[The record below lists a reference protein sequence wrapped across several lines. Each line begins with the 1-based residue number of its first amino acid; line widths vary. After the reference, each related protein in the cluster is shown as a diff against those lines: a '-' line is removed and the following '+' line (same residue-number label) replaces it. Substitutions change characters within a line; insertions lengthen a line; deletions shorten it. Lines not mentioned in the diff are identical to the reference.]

1 MEAGVRTQTYSE
13 QQIEAANSLMDK
25 FMSIERK
32 KRNLENQRLLV
43 KIQEALIEVARTLP
57 ETLQKPSQQKSLDP
71 PAIALTSADGKPK
84 KQRKFTKSL
93 VVLENSHKCPYCS
106 LSYETFKSLKRH
118 AMKKH
123 VDEPKISY
131 QSFQN
136 RNYVIC
142 LLTKRNN
149 PSIRCKKEIEK
160 ARISRHLK
168 ESHGIER
175 PDRKEFRG
183 FLTED
188 SGETYQPCFT
198 GFKEPDPPEVEE
210 IEDEDEDE
218 NLAGEEVVVEGQPP
232 EPEAP
237 ALGTENVSADEVSS
251 ASVEN
256 AEKGGDSSDN
266 KPLNENPVVGEQID
280 EVFQNPCEEE
290 VDENQATEVL
300 AGNETVSSD
309 KVTSNS
315 VDMVAGSAEAPAS
328 NDQLIEEQISQA
340 QFSDVEVISPIVED
354 QHTHAASKIAQD
366 IEDKQVSVDDS
377 RVPETLNLMNNDD
390 ECHGA
395 EKESVE
401 NLAIDN
407 ATCCVPPLCSLY
419 KSFGDNTPELQD
431 VVDEVPLIETNTT
444 VNVEVDGS
452 SVIID
457 QEEIVFDPACGY
469 GSPNSQDIDSQES
482 VFVSGAETNV
492 FGSPNSPLTEFYL
505 DSQDQFSCHN
515 TGYHQLPRVPSA
527 SEEPVV
533 VIQIHEDNPEEAV
546 KDTKRPAKKKARKGK
561 VKGSG
566 LKKAA
571 LKTKKS
577 VLAKDPI
584 SGGEGSGNKEIRAQ
598 EKKKADKVSRGVE
611 GRDLK
616 EERTEKRKKTDSED
630 RNPSDDEGRGK
641 KKATGAKK
649 KKIVSEDKVRKRKSN
664 KEKTTVAKK
673 KKLNSNLDPVSE
685 EDMSED
691 VINKDDGAIEETE
704 KDEDEKELSDVDSGD
719 DDFSDEEEMQVEFK
733 KTWDAR
739 KNLKPTQELHTIPE
753 NQLFISNFTKW
764 WKECGASF
772 VTTNKS
778 TSTLR
783 NAVNM
788 LFFNQDS
795 FLNFITS
802 GNSSFNLQRLI
813 MFTSE
818 EYLAIPSPVSW
829 ISKVGGENGKAQPS
843 RRQSM
848 LRADSIL
855 RRYINHC
862 LNEHN
867 FRGTEIQQ
875 KEAVSVHLK
884 AIEDLIKAKKLFSQL
899 DKLYEQQT
907 NQKSKMQSI
916 LKPFEKE
923 NLHNCVSTWFLSKE
937 SDEIETEALEIYTQA
952 MKSDYVRNADYDR
965 FVKIAFFELI
975 LFDKSRP
982 SVLRNLTNED
992 YALKKETWLPQDMND
1007 LEFNKLPKDWRL
1019 YKPPQPD
1026 IPPSSYEINLIGDKE
1041 GIKNQAEQTV
1051 CLSQRV
1057 YELIEKMR
1065 YGLVL
1070 NI

>member
-13 QQIEAANSLMDK
+13 QQIEAAQNLMDK

-43 KIQEALIEVARTLP
+43 KIQEALIGVAKTLP
-57 ETLQKPSQQKSLDP
+57 ETLQEPSTSHSQERCLDP
-71 PAIALTSADGKPK
+71 PAVALTSSADGKPK

-106 LSYETFKSLKRH
+106 SSYETFKSLKRH

-123 VDEPKISY
+123 VDKPKISY
-131 QSFQN
+131 QSFQS

-160 ARISRHLK
+160 ARISRHLR

-175 PDRKEFRG
+175 PDKKEFRG

-188 SGETYQPCFT
+188 SGETYKPCFA
-198 GFKEPDPPEVEE
+198 GFKEPDPPEIEE
-210 IEDEDEDE
+210 IEEDKEED
-218 NLAGEEVVVEGQPP
+218 AGEEALHEIQPP
-232 EPEAP
+232 EAS
-237 ALGTENVSADEVSS
+237 AGGIENVSADKVSS
-251 ASVEN
+251 TSNEN
-256 AEKGGDSSDN
+256 AEKGGNSSDN
-266 KPLNENPVVGEQID
+266 PVVEEQID
-280 EVFQNPCEEE
+280 DVFQDPSEEE
-290 VDENQATEVL
+290 VDTDQAKEVPAVTES
-300 AGNETVSSD
+300 VSSD
-309 KVTSNS
+309 KVTSNP
-315 VDMVAGSAEAPAS
+315 VDMVGGSAKTPAF
-328 NDQLIEEQISQA
+328 QEQISPA
-340 QFSDVEVISPIVED
+340 QFADFAED
-354 QHTHAASKIAQD
+354 QHTNADVIEVSEIAQD
-366 IEDKQVSVDDS
+366 KEAKQVFVDVIQ
-377 RVPETLNLMNNDD
+377 VPETLNLDILSASLNND

-395 EKESVE
+395 EKELAE
-401 NLAIDN
+401 NPAIDN
-407 ATCCVPPLCSLY
+407 ASCYVPPLCSLY
-419 KSFGDNTPELQD
+419 KSFGDNAPELKD
-431 VVDEVPLIETNTT
+431 VLDEVPLIEIETKTT
-444 VNVEVDGS
+444 VNVEDDGS

-482 VFVSGAETNV
+482 VFVSGAETHV

-515 TGYHQLPRVPSA
+515 TGYHHLPSIPG
-527 SEEPVV
+527 EEPVV
-533 VIQIHEDNPEEAV
+533 VLKFHKDNPKEAV
-546 KDTKRPAKKKARKGK
+546 KDTEKLPKEKARKG
-561 VKGSG
+561 
-566 LKKAA
+566 KAA
-571 LKTKKS
+571 LKTKKK
-577 VLAKDPI
+577 VLAKDK
-584 SGGEGSGNKEIRAQ
+584 GSCG
-598 EKKKADKVSRGVE
+598 
-611 GRDLK
+611 
-616 EERTEKRKKTDSED
+616 
-630 RNPSDDEGRGK
+630 DEGRSK
-641 KKATGAKK
+641 KKATASKK
-649 KKIVSEDKVRKRKSN
+649 KKSVSEDKSSGGDEERGKKRAAASKKKKTVYKNKVGRKDKATEGKFEVRKRKSIDD
-664 KEKTTVAKK
+664 KTTAAKK
-673 KKLNSNLDPVSE
+673 KKLNSDPDPVSE
-685 EDMSED
+685 EEMSEE
-691 VINKDDGAIEETE
+691 VLNKDDSTVYKLEVGNSREDSNIIEETE
-704 KDEDEKELSDVDSGD
+704 KDEDDKELSDVDSGD
-719 DDFSDEEEMQVEFK
+719 DNFSDEEEMQVEFK

-739 KNLKPTQELHTIPE
+739 KHLKPTQELHTIPE

-783 NAVNM
+783 NSVNM

-802 GNSSFNLQRLI
+802 TNGSFNLQRLI

-818 EYLAIPSPVSW
+818 EYLAVPSPISW
-829 ISKVGGENGKAQPS
+829 ISKLGGENGKAQPS
-843 RRQSM
+843 RRKSG
-848 LRADSIL
+848 LRAHQNIRS
-855 RRYINHC
+855 YINHC

-867 FRGTEIQQ
+867 FRGKEIQQ

-884 AIEDLIKAKKLFSQL
+884 AIDDLIKAKKLFTQL

-907 NQKSKMQSI
+907 NQKLKMQSI

-937 SDEIETEALEIYTQA
+937 SDEIETEALEIYSQA
-952 MKSDYVRNADYDR
+952 KKSDYIRNPDYDR
-965 FVKIAFFELI
+965 FVKIVFFELI

-992 YALKKETWLPQDMND
+992 YALKKETWVPPDMND

-1026 IPPSSYEINLIGDKE
+1026 VPPSSYEINLIGDKE

-1051 CLSQRV
+1051 CISQRV

-1065 YGLVL
+1065 YGLMFH
-1070 NI
+1070 I